1 MDFGTLPPE
10 ITAALI
16 HSGPGA
22 GSWIEASGMWQ
33 QLAIELEDSL
43 PGYGSVLSSL
53 TDAWS
58 GPSSAAMIQAVEPY
72 LSWVRTTAQQCERLA
87 SSAAAAAAAFNSAV
101 AAVVHPAY
109 VSANRVR
116 LAKLLATNWFGTN
129 LGAIAATEDEYAGM
143 WANNS
148 AAMYRYQAASAQ
160 VFELSQFSSPP
171 AIVNPAAAAAAQAG
185 AVPTAAA
192 GTPAAS
198 LLQSIFAPNTNATG
212 TGLAGLLNLFSGSAQ
227 SSFGSLLNSIILNQ
241 AILTSTFPGS
251 GIPINLLSYLAQS
264 SSAQSLQ
271 TVGGEL
277 GQGLSQG
284 AEALGAT
291 ANQMANAVRAVGS
304 AGSPTAAVGVGV
316 SLGKLSAPPAT
327 VGLLTASQAP
337 VQLASAASPLA
348 AEESGFPFLPPP
360 MMPPVVPRKGK
371 GKGEGKR
378 EGRDYDDL
386 EIGLEIKGTFM
397 TRPPSA
403 G

>member
-22 GSWIEASGMWQ
+22 GSWIDAAGVWQ

-53 TDAWS
+53 TDTWS
-58 GPSSAAMIQAVEPY
+58 GPSSTAMIQAVEPY
-72 LSWVRTTAQQCERLA
+72 LSWVRTTAQRCEQLA
-87 SSAAAAAAAFNSAV
+87 ASAQAAAAAFNSAV
-101 AAVVHPAY
+101 AAVVHPTY
-109 VSANRVR
+109 VGANRMRV
-116 LAKLLATNWFGTN
+116 AQLLATNWFGTN
-129 LGAIAATEDEYAGM
+129 LAAIAATEGEYEGM

-160 VFELSQFSSPP
+160 VFQLSQFTSPP
-171 AIVNPAAAAAAQAG
+171 AIVNPAAAAAQAG

-192 GTPAAS
+192 STPAGS
-198 LLQSIFAPNTNATG
+198 LLPSIFAPNTNTTG
-212 TGLAGLLNLFSGSAQ
+212 TGLAGLLNLFSGSSQ
-227 SSFGSLLNSIILNQ
+227 SSVGSLSNSNILNP

-251 GIPINLLSYLAQS
+251 GFPINLLSYLAQS
-264 SSAQSLQ
+264 TTAQAAQNL
-271 TVGGEL
+271 GGEL

-284 AEALGAT
+284 ESLFGGIGADLS
-291 ANQMANAVRAVGS
+291 NAVRGVGS
-304 AGSPTAAVGVGV
+304 APTAAVGVGV
-316 SLGKLSAPPAT
+316 SLGKLTAPPAM
-327 VGLLTASQAP
+327 VGLLSASQAP

-348 AEESGFPFLPPP
+348 AGESGFPFLPPP

-371 GKGEGKR
+371 GEGKR
-378 EGRDYDDL
+378 EGRDYDDI

>member
-22 GSWIEASGMWQ
+22 GSWIDAAGVWQ

-53 TDAWS
+53 TDTWS
-58 GPSSAAMIQAVEPY
+58 GPSSTAMIQAVEPY
-72 LSWVRTTAQQCERLA
+72 LSWVRTTAQRCEQLA
-87 SSAAAAAAAFNSAV
+87 ASAQAAAAAFNSAV
-101 AAVVHPAY
+101 AAVVHPTY
-109 VSANRVR
+109 VGANRMR

-129 LGAIAATEDEYAGM
+129 LAAIAATDDEYEVM

-160 VFELSQFSSPP
+160 VFQLSQFTSPP
-171 AIVNPAAAAAAQAG
+171 AIVNPAAAAAQAS
-185 AVPTAAA
+185 AVPSAAA
-192 GTPAAS
+192 STPAAS

-212 TGLAGLLNLFSGSAQ
+212 MGLAGLLNLFSGSAQ
-227 SSFGSLLNSIILNQ
+227 SSFGSLLNSNILNP
-241 AILTSTFPGS
+241 AILTSTVPGS
-251 GIPINLLSYLAQS
+251 GFPINLLSYLAQS
-264 SSAQSLQ
+264 TTAQAAQNL
-271 TVGGEL
+271 GGEL

-284 AEALGAT
+284 ESLFGGVGADLS
-291 ANQMANAVRAVGS
+291 NAVRGVGS
-304 AGSPTAAVGVGV
+304 VPTAAVGVGV
-316 SLGKLSAPPAT
+316 SLGKLTAPPAM
-327 VGLLTASQAP
+327 VGLLSASQAP

-348 AEESGFPFLPPP
+348 AGESGFPFLPPP

-378 EGRDYDDL
+378 EGRDYDDI

>member
-22 GSWIEASGMWQ
+22 GSWIEASGVWQ

-58 GPSSAAMIQAVEPY
+58 GPSSAAMVQAVEPY
-72 LSWVRTTAQQCERLA
+72 LSWVRTTAQQCGQVA
-87 SSAAAAAAAFNSAV
+87 ASAAAAAAAFNSAV
-101 AAVVHPAY
+101 ATVVHPTY

-129 LGAIAATEDEYAGM
+129 LGAIAATEDEYGAM

-160 VFELSQFSSPP
+160 VFELSQFSLPP
-171 AIVNPAAAAAAQAG
+171 AIVNPAAAAAQAG

-192 GTPAAS
+192 STPAAS

-227 SSFGSLLNSIILNQ
+227 SSFGSLLNSNILNP
-241 AILTSTFPGS
+241 AILTSTVPGS
-251 GIPINLLSYLAQS
+251 GFPINLLSYLAQS

-271 TVGGEL
+271 SVGGEL

-284 AEALGAT
+284 ASALGAT
-291 ANQMANAVRAVGS
+291 ANDMAGAVRGVGS
-304 AGSPTAAVGVGV
+304 APTAAVGVGV
-316 SLGKLSAPPAT
+316 SLGKLTAPPAT

-348 AEESGFPFLPPP
+348 AGEPGFPFMPPP
-360 MMPPVVPRKGK
+360 MMPPVAPRKGK
-371 GKGEGKR
+371 GKGKGDGKG
-378 EGRDYDDL
+378 EGRDYDDI